1 MASRE
6 YANQPVLPLWGRA
19 NPKRGLPHVEK
30 ALAFIRDFP
39 PETSLDRDEFGTWAE
54 TRKYLTIA
62 YRSDGPALWQD
73 YVMKRG
79 KLLQQIRRGAVSP
92 RMQGS
97 GVGPFRVRTVARNL
111 LRVEALNEKRLI
123 NPQTNAPVQSMIN
136 HVKRMLAYEFQ
147 SAEWWQL
154 PEQLRHLAELVFKR
168 VEHWQ
173 EDVEK
178 EHFRMNEM
186 LQQTMRAIAEA
197 RGTTGAGLTELR
209 RSK

>member
-1 MASRE
+1 MASSKHTE
-6 YANQPVLPLWGRA
+6 QPALPLWGKA

-30 ALAFIRDFP
+30 ALAFIKNFP
-39 PETSLDRDEFGTWAE
+39 PETSLDRDRFGKWAE
-54 TRKYLTIA
+54 TQGYLTVA
-62 YRSDGPALWQD
+62 ARSDGPAPWQD
-73 YVMKRG
+73 YVLKRG
-79 KLLQQIRRGAVSP
+79 KLLQQIRRGAISP
-92 RMQGS
+92 RMQEYNT
-97 GVGPFRVRTVARNL
+97 GPFRVRTVAQNL

-123 NPQTNAPVQSMIN
+123 NPETNAPVQSMIN
-136 HVKRMLAYEFQ
+136 HVKRTLSYEFQ

-197 RGTTGAGLTELR
+197 RGTTGSGSTELR
-209 RSK
+209 KR